1 VEGRGQSKD
10 LAAAI
15 GLGALWVLASMLL
28 MRALAE
34 RGVVAR
40 VAVGVM
46 TLPLLWVAAQR
57 FGRWR
62 TRRA

>member
-1 VEGRGQSKD
+1 
-10 LAAAI
+10 
-15 GLGALWVLASMLL
+15 MLL